1 MEESSK
7 TKRKDLKLETALTV
21 LGTEEKK
28 AANVRA
34 DNLDD
39 VDHYPGYELVWL
51 MLLYSRYAKDVTE
64 EKDNQPKQLTGSGQ
78 YMRPE
83 RIS

>member
-1 MEESSK
+1 M
-7 TKRKDLKLETALTV
+7 KLETALTV
-21 LGTEEKK
+21 LDTEEKK

-51 MLLYSRYAKDVTE
+51 VLLYSRYAKDVTE
-64 EKDNQPKQLTGSGQ
+64 EMDYQPKPFTDS
-78 YMRPE
+78 
-83 RIS
+83 